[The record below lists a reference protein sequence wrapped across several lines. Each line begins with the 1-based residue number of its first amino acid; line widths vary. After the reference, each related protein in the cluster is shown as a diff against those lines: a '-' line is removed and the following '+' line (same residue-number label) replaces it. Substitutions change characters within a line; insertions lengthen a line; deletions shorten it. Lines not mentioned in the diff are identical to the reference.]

1 MLYIYLDT
9 HQIKLLHLKK
19 SLLGA
24 YEAAFYKK
32 IFDTDLLENGLP
44 KNIDVINSAVKKTL
58 ELIPETPLKDRDVTL
73 IMPQPLFLFFRADMP
88 VDIASSVVDSYV
100 KEKLQTELKLNAEDC
115 YYSYFVQ
122 ESEGQKK
129 IIFYGIQKETYQSIL
144 QPFTLLE
151 LKLHSIIPESLAYY
165 KLFEKTLRIN
175 KKETIWYINYDDSS
189 VHGYVYDSFGLLEPD
204 RFSYSS
210 AEGEKIEKVLQKKAS
225 EYASKNIKLNRLILS
240 GEKAEKVRQDTFTK
254 DVGVWTNPLFRIIPH
269 FYNDYLKLL
278 QHEKAPVP
286 ILEHD
291 VMLGAF
297 IFSLENKQFSLVQTK
312 KTTTALVQSATA
324 ITTKK
329 MPWKGIIL
337 FAISFIIT
345 FIGLYFLSKT
355 NINWNIKGLKL
366 PALSMPSLFSK
377 NTPTPVP
384 SPTPEAPTPTTAPA
398 IDRTTVRIKV
408 LNGSGIPGKA
418 SDVKEFLN
426 TKGYE
431 EILTG
436 NADAFDYETT
446 VVQIKKENNSELQ
459 KLISQDIASQ
469 VPKPTFEALDEDE
482 ASDIVIVVGTDF
494 K

>member
-9 HQIKLLHLKK
+9 HQIKLLQLKK
-19 SLLGA
+19 SLLGS

-58 ELIPETPLKDRDVTL
+58 ELIPETPLRDRDVTL
-73 IMPQPLFLFFRADMP
+73 IIPQPLFLFFRADMP
-88 VDIASSVVDSYV
+88 VDITTSVVDSYV
-100 KEKLQTELKLNAEDC
+100 KEKLQTELKMNPEDC
-115 YYSYFVQ
+115 YYSYFIQ
-122 ESEGQKK
+122 ESENQKK
-129 IIFYGIQKETYQSIL
+129 IIFYGIQKDTFQSIS

-151 LKLHSIIPESLAYY
+151 LKLQSIIPESLAYY
-165 KLFEKTLRIN
+165 KLFEKTLRVN
-175 KKETIWYINYDDSS
+175 KKETIWFVNYDNTSLN
-189 VHGYVYDSFGLLEPD
+189 GYVYDSFGLLEPD
-204 RFSYSS
+204 RLSYTISD
-210 AEGEKIEKVLQKKAS
+210 GEKIEKILQKKAS
-225 EYASKNIKLNRLILS
+225 EYTAKNIKLNRLILS
-240 GEKAEKVRQDTFTK
+240 GQKAEKVRQDTFTK

-297 IFSLENKQFSLVQTK
+297 IFSLENKQFSLVQRK
-312 KTTTALVQSATA
+312 KTTQAFVKSATEM
-324 ITTKK
+324 TTKK
-329 MPWKGIIL
+329 MPWRGIIL
-337 FAISFIIT
+337 FIISFVIT
-345 FIGLYFLSKT
+345 FIGLYFLSKM
-355 NINWNIKGLKL
+355 NIFGKMSGFKL
-366 PALSMPSLFSK
+366 PTFSAPALFTK
-377 NTPTPVP
+377 NTPTPEP
-384 SPTPEAPTPTTAPA
+384 SPTPEGPTPTTVPQ
-398 IDRTTVRIKV
+398 IDRATVRIKV

-426 TKGYE
+426 SKGYE

-446 VVQIKKENNSELQ
+446 VVQIRAENNSEL
-459 KLISQDIASQ
+459 KALISEDIASQ
-469 VPKPTFEALDEDE
+469 VSKPTFEALDEEE
-482 ASDIVIVVGTDF
+482 ASDIVILVGTDF

>member
-58 ELIPETPLKDRDVTL
+58 ELIPETPLRDRDVTL

-88 VDIASSVVDSYV
+88 VDITTSVVDSYV
-100 KEKLQTELKLNAEDC
+100 KEKLRTELKLDPEDC
-115 YYSYFVQ
+115 YYSYFIQ

-129 IIFYGIQKETYQSIL
+129 IIFYGIQKETFQSIL

-165 KLFEKTLRIN
+165 KLFEKTLRVN
-175 KKETIWYINYDDSS
+175 KKETIWYVSYDDS
-189 VHGYVYDSFGLLEPD
+189 VLNGYVYDSFGLLEAD
-204 RFSYSS
+204 RLSY
-210 AEGEKIEKVLQKKAS
+210 AITDGEKVEKILQKKAS
-225 EYASKNIKLNRLILS
+225 EYAAKNIKLNRLILS
-240 GEKAEKVRQDTFTK
+240 GSKAEKVRQDTFTK

-297 IFSLENKQFSLVQTK
+297 IFSLENKQFTLVQTK
-312 KTTTALVQSATA
+312 KAAPAFVQSAGE
-324 ITTKK
+324 ITSKK
-329 MPWKGIIL
+329 LPWKGIIL

-345 FIGLYFLSKT
+345 FIGLYFLSKM
-355 NINWNIKGLKL
+355 NINWNIAGFKL
-366 PALSMPSLFSK
+366 PTFSMPSLFSK
-377 NTPTPVP
+377 TTPTPEP
-384 SPTPEAPTPTTAPA
+384 SPTPEAPTPTPAPA
-398 IDRTTVRIKV
+398 IDRATVRIKV
-408 LNGSGIPGKA
+408 LNGSGVPGKA
-418 SDVKEFLN
+418 SEVKEFLN
-426 TKGYE
+426 SKGYE

-436 NADAFDYETT
+436 NADAFEYDTT
-446 VVQIKKENNSELQ
+446 VVQIKKENNSELK

-469 VPKPTFEALDEDE
+469 VTKPTFEALDDKE
-482 ASDIVIVVGTDF
+482 ASDIVIIVGTDF